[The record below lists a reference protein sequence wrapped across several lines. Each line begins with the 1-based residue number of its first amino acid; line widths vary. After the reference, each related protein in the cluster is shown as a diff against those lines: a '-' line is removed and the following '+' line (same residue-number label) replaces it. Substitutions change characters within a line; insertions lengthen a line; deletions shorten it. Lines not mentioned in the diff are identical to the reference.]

1 MRFDIE
7 HLPTTL
13 YLADQ
18 VRELDRIAIHE
29 YGIAG
34 FELMSKAARFAFHAM
49 IRHWPKTENIIVLC
63 GAGNNAGDGYVLAS
77 IAKKKGL
84 GIRCIAFS
92 DTAKLSG
99 DAQTAFQEC
108 LRTETE
114 ITPYDVLGPIGF
126 SEMLHSLPKDSVL
139 VDALFGTGLCR
150 AVEGDYLNAIQQI
163 NERKACACVA
173 KCPSFNILAIDI
185 PSGLDANTGQVLGEC
200 LKADLT
206 ATFIGNKLGL
216 MTGKGPHYC
225 GTIVFDDLG
234 VPDNVFSELSAEAS
248 CPHLEELIHMLGPRA
263 SDSHKGKQG
272 RAQLIGGNHGFTGAI
287 LIASQACARL
297 GAGLTSVIT
306 QAEHCN
312 SVVLHQPEV
321 MAHHSAA
328 ASSKELFKLSDVIGI
343 GPGLGQD
350 LWAYQLLEQS
360 LKQGCYKVLDADAL
374 NLLAQH
380 KDLQKLLDDRVILTP
395 HPGEAARLLETS
407 TAEIEKDRLHSIK
420 QLQEKFSCH
429 IVLKGSG
436 TLIAHPE
443 EAAKQNIALCRY
455 GNPGMA
461 SGGMG
466 DSLTGMLCAI
476 IAQGL
481 SAEKQMPLASAI
493 ELAVC
498 LHSAAADM
506 EADQKGE
513 RGLLASDI
521 AETARRLL
529 NHL

>member
-49 IRHWPKTENIIVLC
+49 IRYWPKTENILVLC

-84 GIRCIAFS
+84 NIRCITFS
-92 DTAKLSG
+92 DPEKLSG
-99 DAQTAFQEC
+99 DAKTAFLEC

-114 ITPYDVLGPIGF
+114 ITSYQQLGPAGF
-126 SEMLHSLPKDSVL
+126 VEILHSLPKDSVL

-150 AVEGDYLNAIQQI
+150 AIEGDYLNAIQQV

-173 KCPSFNILAIDI
+173 KCPLFNILAIDI
-185 PSGLDANTGQVLGEC
+185 PSGLNANTGQILGDC

-216 MTGKGPHYC
+216 MTGKGQHYC

-234 VPDNVFSELSAEAS
+234 VPDSVYSQLDAEAA
-248 CPHLEELIHMLGPRA
+248 CPHLEELIHFLGPRA

-272 RAQLIGGNHGFTGAI
+272 RALLVGGNHGFSGAI
-287 LIASQACARL
+287 LIGSQSCARL

-306 QAEHCN
+306 QPEHCS

-321 MAHHSAA
+321 MAHHSAVES
-328 ASSKELFKLSDVIGI
+328 ASDLFKLSDVIGI

-350 LWAYQLLEQS
+350 LWAYQLLEQT
-360 LKQGCYKVLDADAL
+360 LKQRCYKVLDADAL
-374 NLLAQH
+374 NLLAKH
-380 KDLQKLLDDRVILTP
+380 RELQELLDDSVVLTP

-407 TAEIEKDRLHSIK
+407 TGAIEQDRLRSLK
-420 QLQEKFSCH
+420 QLHEKFSCH

-436 TLIAHPE
+436 TLIMHPKD
-443 EAAKQNIALCRY
+443 AAKQTISVSRY

-481 SAEKQMPLASAI
+481 SAEKQMSFANAI

-498 LHSAAADM
+498 LHSAAADK
-506 EADQKGE
+506 EAEKKGE
-513 RGLLASDI
+513 RGLLASDL